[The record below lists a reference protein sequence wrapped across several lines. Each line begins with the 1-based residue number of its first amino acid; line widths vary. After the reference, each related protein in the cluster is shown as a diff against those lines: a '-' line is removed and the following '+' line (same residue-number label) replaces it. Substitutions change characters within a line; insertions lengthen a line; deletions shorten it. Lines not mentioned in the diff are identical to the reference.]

1 MPSLRRSTHP
11 VTTFTATAPCTAA
24 LAVLMTSMLATTS
37 LRAQAAGR
45 QPVVGEGQRISATLS
60 PGIRVGNQL
69 WASGQLGTSPSDTT
83 IAGQTT
89 RALENT
95 EKVFKAAGTTLAAA
109 ATKCT
114 VFLTDV
120 KDFQGM
126 NQAYTKFFPSNPPAR
141 STVVVAALV
150 VPGAKVEIECQGV
163 IP

>member
-1 MPSLRRSTHP
+1 MRSLRRSTL
-11 VTTFTATAPCTAA
+11 TTTKMAVVAMACSILAAAP
-24 LAVLMTSMLATTS
+24 LS
-37 LRAQAAGR
+37 AQAAGGR
-45 QPVVGEGQRISATLS
+45 QTVVGEGQRISATLS
-60 PGIRVGNQL
+60 PGIRVGNML
-69 WASGQLGTSPSDTT
+69 WASGQLGTSPTDTT

-89 RALENT
+89 RSLENT

-126 NQAYTKFFPSNPPAR
+126 NAAYTKFFPSNPPAR

-150 VPGAKVEIECQGV
+150 VPNAKVEIECQGV